1 MRLNQV
7 TLKAGDVGACTEFY
21 ERLGFRLIVDSRPR
35 YVRFECPDG
44 DATFSVELSHDL
56 HPGERSEI
64 YFECDRLDEL
74 CDRLMHRGFEFEH
87 PPKDQRWLWR
97 EARLRDPAGNVVVLY
112 SAGENRRFPP
122 WRVDGLTA
130 PAAPG

>member
-44 DATFSVELSHDL
+44 EATFSVELSHDIA
-56 HPGERSEI
+56 HGAVTEI
-64 YFECDRLDEL
+64 YFECDDLDATVGRLVQ
-74 CDRLMHRGFEFEH
+74 RGFEFEH
-87 PPKDQRWLWR
+87 LVKDQPWLWR

-112 SAGENRRFPP
+112 FAGRNRRFPP

-130 PAAPG
+130 PPAAG

>member
-44 DATFSVELSHDL
+44 GATFSVELSHDMA
-56 HPGERSEI
+56 PGERTEI
-64 YFECDRLDEL
+64 YFECDDLDAAVGRLA
-74 CDRLMHRGFEFEH
+74 RRGLEFEH
-87 PPKDQRWLWR
+87 PPKDQPWLWR
-97 EARLRDPAGNVVVLY
+97 EARLKDPAGNVVVLY
-112 SAGENRRFPP
+112 FAGNNRRYPP
-122 WRVDGLTA
+122 WRADGLTA
-130 PAAPG
+130 PAAEG